1 MSANNVPLLQT
12 QPASL
17 QQLRKFAAG
26 GYLYALLD
34 AYNAPFVSTKVQELG
49 SEKAGSL
56 FVGEAETKYWD
67 LAPYLIAIE
76 ESSLDWVLQTICS
89 SPCGILAF
97 SKSDLETLRTHFRR
111 FLLVQLPDG
120 ERWYFRYYDPRILR
134 VYLQNC
140 RPEELVVFF
149 GPVRGFGIADLET
162 QDIVLL
168 HMDGDQGSISESQIY
183 YAPVWQVRPEQYK
196 ALGGSAQRDFER
208 RLWQHVTHQ
217 FPQKCAELGENR
229 ALELIQHGLK
239 MAAAYQFYREAD
251 LAGFVELMF
260 VLGWNFDRDPE
271 LPQVS
276 ALLQDP
282 TIVDPAAKLSR
293 IADFVREMQG
303 SAPATGADS
312 SS

>member
-1 MSANNVPLLQT
+1 MSANYVPLLQA

-49 SEKAGSL
+49 SEKALSL
-56 FVGEAETKYWD
+56 FIGEAEIKYWD

-97 SKSDLETLRTHFRR
+97 SKSGLETLRTHFRR

-120 ERWYFRYYDPRILR
+120 EYWYFRYYDPRIMR

-140 RPEELVVFF
+140 CPEELELFF
-149 GPVRGFGIADLET
+149 GPVRGFGIADHET

-168 HMDGDQGSISESQIY
+168 HMAGDQGSVTESQIY
-183 YAPVWQVRPEQYK
+183 YAPVWKVRAEQYK
-196 ALGGSAQRDFER
+196 ALGDAAQRDFER

-217 FPQKCAELGENR
+217 FPGKCAELGENG

-239 MAAAYQFYREAD
+239 MAAAYQLDREAD
-251 LAGFVELMF
+251 LAGFVELIF
-260 VLGWNFDRDPE
+260 VLGWNFDRNPE

-276 ALLQDP
+276 AILQDP
-282 TIVDPAAKLSR
+282 TITDPAAKLSR
-293 IADFVREMQG
+293 IAEFVREMQG
-303 SAPATGADS
+303 RVNASCEDS
-312 SS
+312 SR